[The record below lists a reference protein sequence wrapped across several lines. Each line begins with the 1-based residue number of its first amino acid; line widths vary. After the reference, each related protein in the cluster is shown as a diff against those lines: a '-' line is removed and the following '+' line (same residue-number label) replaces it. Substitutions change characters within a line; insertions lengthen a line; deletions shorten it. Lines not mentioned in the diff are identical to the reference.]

1 MNETMY
7 TFTQE
12 DIKRLKY
19 SPQVEYKY
27 FRFDKGYVIKRIE
40 TTFVNDNFLEV
51 IKKDKEN
58 KIDDENKI
66 RIE

>member
-7 TFTQE
+7 AFTQE